1 MTLNTADMLTLAGV
15 TFAFLTWLITHLKS
29 QKELKLHNT
38 INLINNLSVVEHL
51 QQADISIR
59 KIMLAGKISEN
70 EALSPETEKAL
81 VTLLDYYEFLAELYW
96 NKTINRKAVSH
107 LRGGLMTQL
116 FLWSKPYIQ
125 SQREIQTRSDLWQK
139 FEKLSMAVA
148 KEK

>member
-59 KIMLAGKISEN
+59 KNMLAGEIPKN
-70 EALSPETEKAL
+70 ETLSPETEKAL

-125 SQREIQTRSDLWQK
+125 SQRETQARSDLWQK